1 MEGPRYLLS
10 ETPGQV
16 SRLRI
21 DLGQD
26 NEHVL
31 TQILGY
37 GHDRVREL
45 QEAGV
50 LT

>member
-1 MEGPRYLLS
+1 VEGPRYLLS
-10 ETPGQV
+10 ETPGRV
-16 SRLRI
+16 NRAAPT
-21 DLGQD
+21 LGQD